1 MSGGSPLI
9 KTLTDTNPIK
19 IFKSLKSGIS
29 TFLTIMTEKLCLQ
42 WNDYKENVNSAFGR
56 LRSDKEFTDV
66 TLTCEDGKQI
76 DAHKVVLASSSPFF
90 EEILQRSKNPHLMIY
105 LKGFKSKD
113 LVSILDFLYFGEAD
127 VFQEDLNSFLVIAE
141 EIKLNGVTGQIISDF
156 VKEQKL
162 QEQNSR
168 PCQPDTKPLINALV
182 TSSTAL
188 GVPNQSNTD
197 LQALDEKVKSMMEKG
212 HKKIQ
217 HGHGPNGTPKEEKS
231 YICKVCGKESRSNII
246 SAHIESNHLEGISIP
261 CDFCD
266 KTFSSRANL
275 KYHRNKFHR

>member
-113 LVSILDFLYFGEAD
+113 LVSILDFLYFGEAN
-127 VFQEDLNSFLVIAE
+127 VYQEDLNSFLVIAE
-141 EIKLNGVTGQIISDF
+141 EIKLKGVTGQIISDF
-156 VKEQKL
+156 VK
-162 QEQNSR
+162 EQNSR

-231 YICKVCGKESRSNII
+231 YICKVCGKEARSNII

>member
-1 MSGGSPLI
+1 
-9 KTLTDTNPIK
+9 
-19 IFKSLKSGIS
+19 
-29 TFLTIMTEKLCLQ
+29 
-42 WNDYKENVNSAFGR
+42 
-56 LRSDKEFTDV
+56 
-66 TLTCEDGKQI
+66 
-76 DAHKVVLASSSPFF
+76 
-90 EEILQRSKNPHLMIY
+90 MIY

-231 YICKVCGKESRSNII
+231 YICKVCGKEARSNII